1 MKKKVRIYK
10 SPDGNGKYINKTA
23 QFLNRMDYGGQP
35 SIDELGYPGAV
46 EETPVDPA
54 DQLTQVVLKDI
65 SDNLPF
71 EASVAKLVNAYELE
85 PAVANQFV
93 QEIYATVESQ
103 VDKEKSDETEVEE
116 EEKSKEVEKIGNE
129 IVREKKP
136 MSKIKGNTDLAMEDT
151 GDDNEGI
158 GDDDMLKYGGM
169 PRKDEGGESDY
180 VEAMNNDQTNW
191 PASETPIVMPGVS
204 DYIPFDISD
213 YLANDAESIAWKE
226 PTDEV
231 TETTEDVVDYTDPV
245 VNPEEFRMGGFKTK
259 KGYVN
264 SILKLVKKAA
274 GGDNQ
279 EQDIKASD
287 ADPRGDDLR
296 KNRLDAFVG
305 AVKREGNAS
314 IAKQKAEEQFE
325 EMQAMHNQMM
335 QNPNLQNFIPEDYDE
350 QDYMQLGGQRRA
362 MRQLNRAMR
371 RMPMG
376 VPGMYG
382 PVTKFDVR
390 RSGIFGRPKEY
401 SIEFGQSPLM
411 QLAGNPFLS
420 QAYGYGY
427 SKKKTKT
434 PGRLITETVRNT
446 VNNKSTKD
454 VANATGSEAA
464 NKSVNWDM
472 DDNSIPDN
480 IQSNPV
486 QAVKSNSALPSWI
499 TDPVGTAII
508 ASKNATP
515 MARPTAAPS
524 MDPAAEIFGKN
535 PPRVGETN
543 SAYLMRVTGNP
554 GFYNNTDVWDGTKF
568 TKVKGQTLPPVY
580 NASKVSYMRN
590 KKEEGGMVDNP
601 MPDQFGNLQQ
611 FVYGGLDQSDID
623 DVYSKDV
630 TDPYF
635 QYGGLTTYQV
645 KGETDEN
652 TETEEET
659 DQYEDYRKRVG
670 DKLGMSLRDDLS
682 AKELFEM
689 GNKAGVGFGNTAT
702 TTQKKTTTTQNQQY
716 NPYTY
721 GSGYN
726 PQSLFQ
732 TYFPANFPQ
741 RYSYSKMT
749 KGPYNKATG
758 QQFSNIPGFNPYA
771 QVKDINVTKTG
782 LFGRP
787 KRYSVTY
794 TNNPTGKPEDR
805 KLAFANSSTTQQEQ
819 QKQQGIANKSTEPKA
834 GFSNTAG
841 LSNRAQRQIR
851 QGEREMMRNDRKA
864 SRNPEGK
871 VPFMMNAPGKSNQGN
886 LGFGT
891 KMKMFGAKLAGADQ
905 KQYGG
910 DMEPYLP
917 MALYGTESP
926 VSMVDS
932 PVNSNISLPTRS
944 SKEVGQQMMM
954 DSRKK
959 LEGEANYMPDEYTED
974 YKAKS
979 KWLGDR
985 QGAVLSA
992 NALVEGT
999 AGVLNR
1005 FGNRASE
1012 AQMYANTIADNNFA
1026 RKPGKDSGDY
1036 DPNSGLYRP
1045 DEQGAVHTSRSA
1057 QYGGTSNYTEGD
1069 EVEMTEEEL
1078 AQFLANGGEVEYLNY

>member
-35 SIDELGYPGAV
+35 SVDELGYPGAAQ
-46 EETPVDPA
+46 EAQADPA
-54 DQLTQVVLKDI
+54 DQLAQVVLQDI
-65 SDNLPF
+65 NDNLPY
-71 EASVAKLVNAYELE
+71 EASVAKLVNAYDLD

-93 QEIYATVESQ
+93 QQIYATVESQ
-103 VDKEKSDETEVEE
+103 VDKEKSDEAEVEE

-151 GDDNEGI
+151 GDDGEGL
-158 GDDDMLKYGGM
+158 GDNDMLKYGGM
-169 PRKDEGGESDY
+169 PRKDEGGETDY

-191 PASETPIVMPGVS
+191 PASENPIVMPGVS
-204 DYIPFDISD
+204 DYIPFDISE
-213 YLANDAESIAWKE
+213 YLDNNASSIAWSE
-226 PTDEV
+226 PTDEDLSV
-231 TETTEDVVDYTDPV
+231 SEDEADYTEPV

-264 SILKLVKKAA
+264 SILKLVKKAN
-274 GGDNQ
+274 GGDTE

-350 QDYMQLGGQRRA
+350 QDYMQFGGQRRA

-371 RMPMG
+371 RMPAF
-376 VPGMYG
+376 PGMYG

-454 VANATGSEAA
+454 IAKATGSEAA

-472 DDNSIPDN
+472 DNNSIPDS

-486 QAVKSNSALPSWI
+486 KTPASSVPSWI
-499 TDPVGTAII
+499 TDPVGTAITS
-508 ASKNATP
+508 SKNATP
-515 MARPTAAPS
+515 VARPTATPS

-590 KKEEGGMVDNP
+590 KKDEGGMVDNP

-689 GNKAGVGFGNTAT
+689 GNKAGVGFGNNTAT
-702 TTQKKTTTTQNQQY
+702 TNKTTTNTRTRT
-716 NPYTY
+716 NPYGTNMAY
-721 GSGYN
+721 GYN
-726 PQSLFQ
+726 PQSLVQ
-732 TYFPANFPQ
+732 TYFPANLPQ
-741 RYSYSKMT
+741 RHQYLKKT
-749 KGPYNKATG
+749 KGPYNKNTG
-758 QQFSNIPGFNPYA
+758 EMFKGIPGFNPYA
-771 QVKDINVTKTG
+771 QVQNITG
-782 LFGRP
+782 KGR
-787 KRYSVTY
+787 KFSVTY
-794 TNNPTGKPEDR
+794 NTNPSGRPEDR
-805 KLAFANSSTTQQEQ
+805 KLAFASPGSSQQDQ

-864 SRNPEGK
+864 ARNPEGK

-910 DMEPYLP
+910 DIEPYLP

-932 PVNSNISLPTRS
+932 PVNNDLRMPTKS

-985 QGAVLSA
+985 QGAILST

-999 AGVLNR
+999 AGILNR
-1005 FGNRASE
+1005 LGNRKSE
-1012 AQMYANTIADNNFA
+1012 AEMYQNTNADSNYA
-1026 RKPGKDSGDY
+1026 RKAFKDSGDY
-1036 DPNSGLYRP
+1036 SITGSDLGLYRSP
-1045 DEQGAVHTSRSA
+1045 DQGAVHTSRSA

>member
-23 QFLNRMDYGGQP
+23 QFLERMDYGGQP
-35 SIDELGYPGAV
+35 SVDELGYPGAV
-46 EETPVDPA
+46 QETQADPA
-54 DQLTQVVLKDI
+54 DELTQVVLKDI
-65 SDNLPF
+65 NDNLPY
-71 EASVAKLVNAYELE
+71 EASVAKLVNAYDLD

-93 QEIYATVESQ
+93 QQIYATVESQ
-103 VDKEKSDETEVEE
+103 VDKEKSDETEAEE
-116 EEKSKEVEKIGNE
+116 EAEPKEVEEIGNE
-129 IVREKKP
+129 IVREKKS
-136 MSKIKGNTDLAMEDT
+136 MSKIRGNADLAMEDSGEDDEGL
-151 GDDNEGI
+151 GDE
-158 GDDDMLKYGGM
+158 DMLKYGGM
-169 PRKDEGGESDY
+169 PRKDDGGEADY
-180 VEAMNNDQTNW
+180 VEAMNNDQTSW
-191 PASETPIVMPGVS
+191 PASETPIVMPDVS
-204 DYIPFDISD
+204 EYIPFDMSD
-213 YLANDAESIAWKE
+213 YLSNDAAAIAWSE
-226 PTDEV
+226 PTDEDMSV
-231 TETTEDVVDYTDPV
+231 SEDESDYTEPV

-264 SILKLVKKAA
+264 SILKLVKKAN
-274 GGDNQ
+274 GGDTE

-335 QNPNLQNFIPEDYDE
+335 QNPNLQNFIPEDYG
-350 QDYMQLGGQRRA
+350 QDYMQFGGQRRA

-371 RMPMG
+371 RMP
-376 VPGMYG
+376 VFPGMYG

-464 NKSVNWDM
+464 SKSVNWDM
-472 DDNSIPDN
+472 DNNTIPDVIQKNPIQPKKTIFDSWVTDPNATAPQQLAPGSGVLLNNSITPN
-480 IQSNPV
+480 
-486 QAVKSNSALPSWI
+486 
-499 TDPVGTAII
+499 TTA
-508 ASKNATP
+508 
-515 MARPTAAPS
+515 
-524 MDPAAEIFGKN
+524 
-535 PPRVGETN
+535 
-543 SAYLMRVTGNP
+543 
-554 GFYNNTDVWDGTKF
+554 F
-568 TKVKGQTLPPVY
+568 TKVKGQTMPPVY
-580 NASKVSYMRN
+580 DASRIAFMNKN
-590 KKEEGGMVDNP
+590 KKQQGGLVNNP

-635 QYGGLTTYQV
+635 QYGGLTKYV
-645 KGETDEN
+645 GDEEGSETDEN
-652 TETEEET
+652 T

-689 GNKAGVGFGNTAT
+689 GNKAGVGFGNTPA
-702 TTQKKTTTTQNQQY
+702 TTQKKTTTTQTQQY
-716 NPYTY
+716 NPYASAY
-721 GSGYN
+721 GYK

-741 RYSYSKMT
+741 RHQYLKKT
-749 KGPYNKATG
+749 KGAYNKNTG
-758 QQFSNIPGFNPYA
+758 EMFKGIPGFNPYA
-771 QVKDINVTKTG
+771 QVQNITG
-782 LFGRP
+782 KGR
-787 KRYSVTY
+787 RFSVTY
-794 TNNPTGKPEDR
+794 NTNPTGKPEDR
-805 KLAFANSSTTQQEQ
+805 KLAFATSGSQQEQ
-819 QKQQGIANKSTEPKA
+819 QKQQGIANKSTQPKA

-841 LSNRAQRQIR
+841 LSNKAQRQIR
-851 QGEREMMRNDRKA
+851 QGEREMMRNERKVA
-864 SRNPEGK
+864 RNPEGK
-871 VPFMMNAPGKSNQGN
+871 VPFMLNAPGKVNQ
-886 LGFGT
+886 
-891 KMKMFGAKLAGADQ
+891 AGPTQ

-910 DMEPYLP
+910 VMEPYLP
-917 MALYGTESP
+917 IALYGTESP
-926 VSMVDS
+926 VSMADS
-932 PVNSNISLPTRS
+932 PVNNDLRMPTKS
-944 SKEVGQQMMM
+944 SKDVGQQMMM

-974 YKAKS
+974 YKVKS

-985 QGAVLSA
+985 QGALLSA
-992 NALVEGT
+992 NAKIEGL
-999 AGVLNR
+999 AGGINR
-1005 FGNRASE
+1005 FRNRNAE
-1012 AQMYANTIADNNFA
+1012 AMMYANTTADNNYTSD
-1026 RKPGKDSGDY
+1026 PSTDSGDY
-1036 DPNSGLYRP
+1036 DINTGLYRP
-1045 DEQGAVHTSRSA
+1045 DKQGQTWGSRSA
-1057 QYGGTSNYTEGD
+1057 QYGGTSNYSEGD

-1078 AQFLANGGEVEYLNY
+1078 EQFLANGGEVEYLNY

>member
-23 QFLNRMDYGGQP
+23 QFLERMDYGGQP
-35 SIDELGYPGAV
+35 SVDELGYPGAV
-46 EETPVDPA
+46 QETQTDPA
-54 DQLTQVVLKDI
+54 DELTQVVLKDI
-65 SDNLPF
+65 NDNLPY
-71 EASVAKLVNAYELE
+71 EASVAKLVNAYDLD

-93 QEIYATVESQ
+93 QQIYATVESQ
-103 VDKEKSDETEVEE
+103 VDKEKSDETEAEE
-116 EEKSKEVEKIGNE
+116 EAEPKEVEEIGNE
-129 IVREKKP
+129 IVREKKS
-136 MSKIKGNTDLAMEDT
+136 MSKIRGNADLAMEDSGEDDEGL
-151 GDDNEGI
+151 GDE
-158 GDDDMLKYGGM
+158 DMLKYGGM
-169 PRKDEGGESDY
+169 PRKDDGGEADY
-180 VEAMNNDQTNW
+180 VEAMNNDQTSW
-191 PASETPIVMPGVS
+191 PASETPIVMPDVS
-204 DYIPFDISD
+204 EYIPFDMSD
-213 YLANDAESIAWKE
+213 YLSNDAAPIAWAE
-226 PTDEV
+226 PTDEDMSV
-231 TETTEDVVDYTDPV
+231 SEDESDYTEPV

-264 SILKLVKKAA
+264 SILKLVKKSN
-274 GGDNQ
+274 GGDTE

-335 QNPNLQNFIPEDYDE
+335 QNPNLQNFIPEDYDNQE
-350 QDYMQLGGQRRA
+350 YMQFGGQRRA

-371 RMPMG
+371 RMP
-376 VPGMYG
+376 VFPGMYG

-454 VANATGSEAA
+454 VAKATNSEAA
-464 NKSVNWDM
+464 SKSVNWNM
-472 DDNSIPDN
+472 DNNTIPDN
-480 IQSNPV
+480 IQRDPI
-486 QAVKSNSALPSWI
+486 QPKKTIFDSWV
-499 TDPVGTAII
+499 TDP
-508 ASKNATP
+508 NATAP
-515 MARPTAAPS
+515 QQLAPGSGVLLNNSITPNTTA
-524 MDPAAEIFGKN
+524 
-535 PPRVGETN
+535 
-543 SAYLMRVTGNP
+543 
-554 GFYNNTDVWDGTKF
+554 F
-568 TKVKGQTLPPVY
+568 TKVKGQTMPPVY
-580 NASKVSYMRN
+580 DASRIAFMNKN
-590 KKEEGGMVDNP
+590 KKQQGGLVNNP

-635 QYGGLTTYQV
+635 QYGGLTKYA
-645 KGETDEN
+645 GDEEGSETDEN
-652 TETEEET
+652 T

-689 GNKAGVGFGNTAT
+689 GNKAGVGFGKTPA
-702 TTQKKTTTTQNQQY
+702 TTQKKTTTTQTQQY
-716 NPYTY
+716 NPYAY
-721 GSGYN
+721 GSGSN
-726 PQSLFQ
+726 SQSLFQ

-741 RYSYSKMT
+741 RHQYLKKT
-749 KGPYNKATG
+749 KGAYNKNTG
-758 QQFSNIPGFNPYA
+758 EMFKGIPGFNPYA
-771 QVKDINVTKTG
+771 QVQNITG
-782 LFGRP
+782 KGR
-787 KRYSVTY
+787 KFSVTY
-794 TNNPTGKPEDR
+794 NTNPTGKPEDR
-805 KLAFANSSTTQQEQ
+805 KLAFATPGSQQEQ
-819 QKQQGIANKSTEPKA
+819 QKQQGIANKSTQPKA
-834 GFSNTAG
+834 GFSNTDG
-841 LSNRAQRQIR
+841 LSFGAKRQIR
-851 QGEREMMRNDRKA
+851 QGEREMMRNDRKVA
-864 SRNPEGK
+864 RNPEGK
-871 VPFMMNAPGKSNQGN
+871 VPFMLNAPGKVNQ
-886 LGFGT
+886 
-891 KMKMFGAKLAGADQ
+891 AGPTQ

-917 MALYGTESP
+917 IALYGTESP

-932 PVNSNISLPTRS
+932 PVNNDLRMPTKS

-974 YKAKS
+974 YKVKS

-985 QGAVLSA
+985 QGAILSA
-992 NALVEGT
+992 NAAVEGL
-999 AGVLNR
+999 AGGINR
-1005 FGNRASE
+1005 FRNRKAE
-1012 AQMYANTIADNNFA
+1012 ARMYDNLTADNLYA
-1026 RKPGKDSGDY
+1026 KDPSKDSGDY
-1036 DPNSGLYRP
+1036 DINTGLYRP
-1045 DEQGAVHTSRSA
+1045 DDQGQTWGSRSA
-1057 QYGGTSNYTEGD
+1057 QYGGTSNYSEGD

-1078 AQFLANGGEVEYLNY
+1078 EQFLANGGEVEYLNY

>member
-35 SIDELGYPGAV
+35 SVDELGYPGAAQ
-46 EETPVDPA
+46 EAQADPA
-54 DQLTQVVLKDI
+54 DQLAQVVLQDI
-65 SDNLPF
+65 NDNLPY
-71 EASVAKLVNAYELE
+71 EASVAKLVNAYDLD

-93 QEIYATVESQ
+93 QQIYATVESQ
-103 VDKEKSDETEVEE
+103 VDKEKSDEAEVEE

-169 PRKDEGGESDY
+169 PRKDEGGETDY

-191 PASETPIVMPGVS
+191 PASENPIVMPGVS
-204 DYIPFDISD
+204 DYIPFDISE
-213 YLANDAESIAWKE
+213 YLDNNASSIAWSE

-274 GGDNQ
+274 GGDNE

-314 IAKQKAEEQFE
+314 IAKQKAEEAFE
-325 EMQAMHNQMM
+325 EMQALHKQSITG
-335 QNPNLQNFIPEDYDE
+335 NPDLQSFIPEDYD
-350 QDYMQLGGQRRA
+350 QDYGDEEYMQFGGQRRA

-371 RMPMG
+371 RMPAF
-376 VPGMYG
+376 PGMYG

-454 VANATGSEAA
+454 VAKATGSEAA

-472 DDNSIPDN
+472 DNNSIPDN
-480 IQSNPV
+480 IQSKPV
-486 QAVKSNSALPSWI
+486 KTPASSVPSWI
-499 TDPVGTAII
+499 TDPVGTAITS
-508 ASKNATP
+508 SKNATP
-515 MARPTAAPS
+515 VARPTATPS

-590 KKEEGGMVDNP
+590 KKDEGGMVDNP

-689 GNKAGVGFGNTAT
+689 GNKAGVGFGNNTAT
-702 TTQKKTTTTQNQQY
+702 TNKTTTNTRTRT
-716 NPYTY
+716 NPYGTNMAY
-721 GSGYN
+721 GYN
-726 PQSLFQ
+726 PQSLVQ
-732 TYFPANFPQ
+732 TYFPANLPQ
-741 RYSYSKMT
+741 RHQYLKKT
-749 KGPYNKATG
+749 KGPYNKNTG
-758 QQFSNIPGFNPYA
+758 EMFKGIPGFNPYA
-771 QVKDINVTKTG
+771 QVQNITG
-782 LFGRP
+782 KGR
-787 KRYSVTY
+787 KFSVTY
-794 TNNPTGKPEDR
+794 NTNPTGKPEDR
-805 KLAFANSSTTQQEQ
+805 KLAFATPGSQQEQ
-819 QKQQGIANKSTEPKA
+819 QKQQGIANKSTQPKA
-834 GFSNTAG
+834 GFSNTDG
-841 LSNRAQRQIR
+841 LSFGAKRQIR
-851 QGEREMMRNDRKA
+851 QGEREMMRNDRRA
-864 SRNPEGK
+864 ARNPEGK
-871 VPFMMNAPGKSNQGN
+871 VPFMLNAPGKVNQ
-886 LGFGT
+886 
-891 KMKMFGAKLAGADQ
+891 AGPTQ

-917 MALYGTESP
+917 IALYGTESP

-932 PVNSNISLPTRS
+932 PVNNDLRMPTKS

-974 YKAKS
+974 YKVKS

-985 QGAVLSA
+985 QGAILSA
-992 NALVEGT
+992 NAAVEGL
-999 AGVLNR
+999 AGGINR
-1005 FGNRASE
+1005 FRNRKAE
-1012 AQMYANTIADNNFA
+1012 ARMYDNLTADNLYA
-1026 RKPGKDSGDY
+1026 KDPSKDSGDY
-1036 DPNSGLYRP
+1036 DINTGLYRP
-1045 DEQGAVHTSRSA
+1045 DDQGQTWGSRSA
-1057 QYGGTSNYTEGD
+1057 QYGGTSNYSEGD

-1078 AQFLANGGEVEYLNY
+1078 EQFLANGGEVEYLNY